1 MLGRRLLGV
10 TAATAVIVQILS
22 ATQFRYMYIT
32 IGIIQCE
39 SEMVITRFF
48 DFSSGWRV
56 KSDGG
61 GSDWK
66 RLESREGRKLM
77 QKR

>member
-22 ATQFRYMYIT
+22 ATQFRYNIT

-39 SEMVITRFF
+39 SEKVITRFF